1 MDLAF
6 GLKTRAPSVALVL
19 NLGKISEE
27 PDEGLP
33 KTPRPRNRG
42 AKVADEMR
50 PLQLG
55 RRFSKLE
62 HNTSLP
68 NIREDSPVE
77 VKRSKTPTKKYDY
90 FNTFV
95 RKIRQFPDVYDA
107 FID

>member
-1 MDLAF
+1 
-6 GLKTRAPSVALVL
+6 
-19 NLGKISEE
+19 
-27 PDEGLP
+27 
-33 KTPRPRNRG
+33 
-42 AKVADEMR
+42 MR
-50 PLQLG
+50 PIQLG

-77 VKRSKTPTKKYDY
+77 VKRSKTPTKTYDY

-107 FID
+107 FIDQAKAKRVIKAREINHN